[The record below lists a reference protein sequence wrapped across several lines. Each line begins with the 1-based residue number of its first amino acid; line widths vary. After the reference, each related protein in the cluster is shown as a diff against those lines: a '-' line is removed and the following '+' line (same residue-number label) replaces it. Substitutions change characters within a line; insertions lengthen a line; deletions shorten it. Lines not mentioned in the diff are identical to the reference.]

1 MAILP
6 LDKWYWLGIILRNI
20 IFRLNQRL
28 EENAGIM
35 SMTIFSNAFS
45 DELVTATELNHQPG
59 RILDKVKESKK
70 IIKRQR

>member
-1 MAILP
+1 
-6 LDKWYWLGIILRNI
+6 
-20 IFRLNQRL
+20 
-28 EENAGIM
+28 M